1 MCKPAYVESPLAL
14 TENTCRISVSS
25 LSLKEMKCLSWVVV
39 SPARNFKSA
48 LSCSFV
54 HLSIYTLSELP
65 WRTILDSFMPGHM
78 TELYQLELLDCY
90 KKGFMVVSVL
100 HAKSFFSFCEQ
111 NSDQP
116 HQARSQMPGFSSV
129 WASRIHISHLCSRM
143 RTMTEFVHFVLGT
156 SIMLLGQICP
166 ASPLPLLQSWCRC
179 LSVVPTF
186 GKGGSQELKAVYVL
200 YSCRSLFCCC
210 HRY

>member
-54 HLSIYTLSELP
+54 HLSIYTLWVTMKNDL
-65 WRTILDSFMPGHM
+65 RQFHAGHM

-90 KKGFMVVSVL
+90 KKGFMVVSVCSMQS
-100 HAKSFFSFCEQ
+100 HFFFHSVNKIQINLIRLVLKCLDFPLYGQAESTSHICAVGWELWQ
-111 NSDQP
+111 N
-116 HQARSQMPGFSSV
+116 
-129 WASRIHISHLCSRM
+129 
-143 RTMTEFVHFVLGT
+143 
-156 SIMLLGQICP
+156 
-166 ASPLPLLQSWCRC
+166 
-179 LSVVPTF
+179 
-186 GKGGSQELKAVYVL
+186 L
-200 YSCRSLFCCC
+200 YSL
-210 HRY
+210 YLVPV